1 MSLRIRLTLVATILP
16 GAALIVFGFVVYFIT
31 ANNRY
36 SAVDDVL
43 EARAREIQAFARG
56 RPSTVPE
63 SALSG
68 ETLAGLEADTFADS
82 VTYVQI
88 VTSTGEVVRS
98 SESLQG
104 RSLPLPGPPTVND
117 DGEFE
122 TTARTYRLGRER
134 VRVLD
139 APMTGREGDILGS
152 ILVGRSLTS
161 VDRALSD
168 LRNVMVAG
176 GGLVL
181 AGVAVLG
188 YVFTG
193 RGLRPLRKLETTAR
207 EISETGDFS
216 QRIDVG
222 GDPAEVDRL
231 GHTFNDMVET
241 VERTFDAQREF
252 LADSSHELRRPLTI
266 IRGNLDLLANP
277 GLDDEGRAESL
288 DEMRIEA
295 ERMSDLIS
303 DLLLLARVERREA
316 LQSSRFDFAALVRD
330 VVQRRHDP
338 EPRPQ
343 VVCEV
348 ESPLPIVGDEGRLQ
362 QMVSNLVDNAVR
374 YTDAGGRV
382 TVVAERRNGN
392 VALEV
397 QDTGMGI
404 ATSDLPHV
412 FDRFFRAPE
421 AVQRTDEGMGLGLAI
436 VKYIAEAHGGRVRAE
451 STAGVGSRFTVELP
465 AASD

>member
-16 GAALIVFGFVVYFIT
+16 GVALLVFGFVVYFIT
-31 ANNRY
+31 ASSHY

-68 ETLAGLEADTFADS
+68 SLLAGLEADTFADS

-88 VTSTGEVVRS
+88 VNPDGAVVRS
-98 SESLQG
+98 SESLRG
-104 RSLPLPGPPTVND
+104 RSLPLPGPLTVND
-117 DGEFE
+117 EGEVE
-122 TTARTYRLGRER
+122 ATARTYRLGRER

-139 APMTGREGDILGS
+139 APMTGRGGEVVGS

-181 AGVAVLG
+181 VGVAVLG

-193 RGLRPLRKLETTAR
+193 RGLRPLRKLESTAKG
-207 EISETGDFS
+207 ISETGDFS
-216 QRIDVG
+216 RRIDVG
-222 GDPAEVDRL
+222 GDPSEVDRL
-231 GHTFNDMVET
+231 GQTFNEMVET

-266 IRGNLDLLANP
+266 IRGNLDLLGNP
-277 GLDDEGRAESL
+277 GLDATGRAESL
-288 DEMRIEA
+288 EEMRIEA

-316 LQSSRFDFAALVRD
+316 LQTSQFDFAALVRE
-330 VVQRRHDP
+330 VVARRRDP

-343 VVCEV
+343 VVCEIQ
-348 ESPLPIVGDEGRLQ
+348 SPLPIEADEARLQ
-362 QMVSNLVDNAVR
+362 QLVSNLVDNAVR
-374 YTDAGGRV
+374 YTDAGGQV
-382 TVVAERRNGN
+382 TVVAERRNGHI
-392 VALEV
+392 ALEV
-397 QDTGMGI
+397 RDTGMGI
-404 ATSDLPHV
+404 AAGDLPRV

-436 VKYIAEAHGGRVRAE
+436 VKYIAEAHGGRVHAE
-451 STAGVGSRFTVELP
+451 STTGAGSRFTVELP
-465 AASD
+465 APRG